1 MKEKAFLDY
10 RVETTNFDSEEFKN
24 LSIEEQKTLLIEV
37 LDKNQ
42 LYVNYTEMEDETYNI
57 SQDDKD
63 LTNKFYKNKL

>member
-10 RVETTNFDSEEFKN
+10 RVETAHFETEEFKN
-24 LSIEEQKTLLIEV
+24 LSIEEQKTLLVEV

-57 SQDDKD
+57 SKEDQD
-63 LTNKFYKNKL
+63 LTKDFYGK